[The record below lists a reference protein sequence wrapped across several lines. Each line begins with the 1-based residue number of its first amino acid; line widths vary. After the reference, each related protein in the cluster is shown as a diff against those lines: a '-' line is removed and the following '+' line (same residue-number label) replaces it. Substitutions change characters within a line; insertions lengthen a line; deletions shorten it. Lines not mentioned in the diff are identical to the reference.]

1 VVGTDQTNW
10 FSHFLGVMSQALMM
24 FFSDMSSSKFDTKDF
39 SQKSPLA
46 GNVCAS
52 PMSQISTAPC
62 TPSLGLM
69 PDPETPP
76 SRQLSAVSTLD
87 QSTSLIS
94 EKSIREE
101 DGEDILRCIERPP
114 LLSGLATWAQQQV
127 EGKAGPRDFM
137 LDMPQMQSE
146 SGRWAELLA
155 EAEYNVQMREQD
167 LNVVSFGMAPLES
180 ELGRQM
186 ERLIKAEDWY
196 NNKVQEKFIV
206 ESSCLQAAWKSRAMS
221 ASPS

>member
-1 VVGTDQTNW
+1 
-10 FSHFLGVMSQALMM
+10 MSQVLN
-24 FFSDMSSSKFDTKDF
+24 FGSDMGFSKFDTKDF

-52 PMSQISTAPC
+52 PMSQMSTAPC
-62 TPSLGLM
+62 TPSHSLM
-69 PDPETPP
+69 PDPDMPP
-76 SRQLSAVSTLD
+76 SRQLSAVSALD
-87 QSTSLIS
+87 QSTSLIGK
-94 EKSIREE
+94 KSIPEE
-101 DGEDILRCIERPP
+101 DGEEISGCIGMAP
-114 LLSGLATWAQQQV
+114 LLSGLATWAQRLLDMPHRQAARQ
-127 EGKAGPRDFM
+127 AARRAARPDFM
-137 LDMPQMQSE
+137 LDMPLMQPE
-146 SGRWAELLA
+146 SGRRAELLA

-167 LNVVSFGMAPLES
+167 LNVVCCGMPPLES

>member
-10 FSHFLGVMSQALMM
+10 FSHFLGVMSQVLN
-24 FFSDMSSSKFDTKDF
+24 FGSDMGFSKFDTKDF

-62 TPSLGLM
+62 TPSHSLM
-69 PDPETPP
+69 PDPEVPP
-76 SRQLSAVSTLD
+76 SRQLSAVSALD
-87 QSTSLIS
+87 QSIP
-94 EKSIREE
+94 EE
-101 DGEDILRCIERPP
+101 SGEEILRCIEKSP

-127 EGKAGPRDFM
+127 EGKAGPPDFM

-196 NNKVQEKFIV
+196 NNKVHEKFIV